1 MYVKYNEGVIMLEKT
16 ERNKLVKFF
25 IYSYLLF
32 WVGIASIGFLM
43 FIGAPV
49 LVQDIMKNVIAW
61 TPTFVVIILFKLIY
75 PDVKLKDYLKDNFL
89 CKIKPQSFINSLLIQ
104 IVILSIVVLMFLLLS
119 GTKFNSLDFITL
131 QSVIPVFLINLTS
144 GPIGEELGWRG
155 YALNKLQEKYSP
167 LMASIILGL
176 LWGFWHMPLW
186 FLSGYT
192 GLQLFYYIIAFLI
205 GVISL
210 SVIITFF
217 YNKSKNILIAM
228 WIHFWFNFLLK
239 IVEIELLTL
248 LIYTSLIY
256 FIFTLILVII
266 KRKEF
271 LQLK

>member
-1 MYVKYNEGVIMLEKT
+1 MLEKA
-16 ERNKLVKFF
+16 ESNKLSKFF
-25 IYSYLLF
+25 ILSYLIF
-32 WVGIASIGFLM
+32 WVGIAFIGLLIFL
-43 FIGAPV
+43 GAPV
-49 LVQDIMKNVIAW
+49 LIQDIMKNVTAW
-61 TPTFVVIILFKLIY
+61 TPTFVVLLLFKSIY
-75 PDVKLKDYLKDNFL
+75 PNVKFKDYLKNNFSS
-89 CKIKPQSFINSLLIQ
+89 KIKPQSFIISLLIQ
-104 IVILSIVVLMFLLLS
+104 VLILSTVVLLFLLLS
-119 GTKFNSLDFITL
+119 GTKFNSLEFITL

-239 IVEIELLTL
+239 IVEIEILTL

-256 FIFTLILVII
+256 FMFALILVII

>member
-1 MYVKYNEGVIMLEKT
+1 
-16 ERNKLVKFF
+16 
-25 IYSYLLF
+25 
-32 WVGIASIGFLM
+32 
-43 FIGAPV
+43 
-49 LVQDIMKNVIAW
+49 
-61 TPTFVVIILFKLIY
+61 
-75 PDVKLKDYLKDNFL
+75 
-89 CKIKPQSFINSLLIQ
+89 
-104 IVILSIVVLMFLLLS
+104 IVVLMFLLLS

-256 FIFTLILVII
+256 FIFTSILVII